1 MIKNILFFIIPILI
15 YFIASN
21 FIFDTKN
28 LILISLLTTT
38 IIFWATS
45 IIPNYQTSLIFLFTC
60 LIFSLSSKDIIFSG
74 FSSSAFWLVFA
85 GMLIA
90 SAIKNVNLSERFST
104 LFSSIKNP
112 NYLNILIFINIFSL
126 LFSFVMPSS
135 LGRTV
140 LLIPIAMIVAK
151 NFGFKEKD
159 KGYTGIMLA
168 FIFSTVI
175 PAFTILPA
183 NVPNMILSGLTYEI
197 YGFELLYSHYLVA
210 NFFVLGFIKNL
221 ILVALLYF
229 MYNDTPKYTFYKS
242 EKNIL
247 SKDEKT
253 VIYTT
258 FTMILFWATDFIH
271 GISASVIAIVGVLFL
286 ANPTINIIK
295 TKDVNSINFASL
307 LLVAAIISFGNIVAT
322 NDYIKEVLTSII
334 NLYKPTEYKV
344 LNQILI
350 SSFMSFTGI
359 FITQPSIPAIFTP
372 MAEHISSISSFSLN
386 EVIMMEVSA
395 FSTLFLP
402 YQSPPIIIGLALA
415 NIKQTQAI
423 KFLLILAVITI
434 IFLFPLQYYWMQFV
448 KNII

>member
-242 EKNIL
+242 EKNLL
-247 SKDEKT
+247 SKDEKI

-322 NDYIKEVLTSII
+322 NDYIKEILTSII
-334 NLYKPTEYKV
+334 NLYKPTEYEV

>member
-1 MIKNILFFIIPILI
+1 MIKNILFFLFPIII

-21 FIFDTKN
+21 FIIDTKN
-28 LILISLLTTT
+28 LILITLLITT
-38 IIFWATS
+38 IVFWATS
-45 IIPNYQTSLIFLFTC
+45 IIPNYQTSLIFLFTS

-104 LFSSIKNP
+104 LFSFIKNP
-112 NYLNILIFINIFSL
+112 TYLNILIFINIFSL

-135 LGRTV
+135 LGRV
-140 LLIPIAMIVAK
+140 ILLIPVAIIVAK
-151 NFGFKEKD
+151 NFGFKEND

-221 ILVALLYF
+221 ILLVLLYL

-242 EKNIL
+242 EKTLL
-247 SKDEKT
+247 SKDEKI
-253 VIYTT
+253 VI
-258 FTMILFWATDFIH
+258 FTIIAMIFFWATDFIH

-295 TKDVNSINFASL
+295 NKDVNSVNFASL
-307 LLVAAIISFGNIVAT
+307 LLVASIISLGNIVAT
-322 NDYIKEVLTSII
+322 NDYIKEILTSTI
-334 NLYKPTEYKV
+334 NLYKPTNYEV
-344 LNQILI
+344 LNQIII

-372 MAEHISSISSFSLN
+372 MAEHISSISNFSLN

-434 IFLFPLQYYWMQFV
+434 VFLFPLQYYWMQFV
-448 KNII
+448 KTII

>member
-21 FIFDTKN
+21 FIIDTKN

-242 EKNIL
+242 EKNL
-247 SKDEKT
+247 LTKDEKI

-322 NDYIKEVLTSII
+322 NDYIKEILTSII
-334 NLYKPTEYKV
+334 NLYKPTEYEV

-423 KFLLILAVITI
+423 KFLLILAVVTI

>member
-322 NDYIKEVLTSII
+322 NDYIKEILTSII

>member
-242 EKNIL
+242 EKNL
-247 SKDEKT
+247 LTKDEKI

-322 NDYIKEVLTSII
+322 NDYIKEILTSII
-334 NLYKPTEYKV
+334 NLYKPTEYEV

>member
-21 FIFDTKN
+21 FIIDTKN

-247 SKDEKT
+247 SKDEKI

-322 NDYIKEVLTSII
+322 NDYIKEILTSII
-334 NLYKPTEYKV
+334 NLYKPTEYEV

>member
-242 EKNIL
+242 EKNL
-247 SKDEKT
+247 LTKDEKI

-322 NDYIKEVLTSII
+322 NDYIKEILTSII
-334 NLYKPTEYKV
+334 NLYKSTEYEV

>member
-21 FIFDTKN
+21 FIIDTKN

-242 EKNIL
+242 EKNL
-247 SKDEKT
+247 LTKDEKI

-322 NDYIKEVLTSII
+322 NDYIKEILTSII
-334 NLYKPTEYKV
+334 NLYKPTEYEV

>member
-1 MIKNILFFIIPILI
+1 MIKNILFFIIPIFI

-21 FIFDTKN
+21 FIVDTKN

-104 LFSSIKNP
+104 LFSLIKNP
-112 NYLNILIFINIFSL
+112 SYLNILIFINIFSL

-229 MYNDTPKYTFYKS
+229 MYNDTPKNFFYKS
-242 EKNIL
+242 EKNLL
-247 SKDEKT
+247 SKDEKI

-271 GISASVIAIVGVLFL
+271 GISASVIAMVGVLFL

-322 NDYIKEVLTSII
+322 NDYIKEILTSII
-334 NLYKPTEYKV
+334 NLYKPTNYEV
-344 LNQILI
+344 LNQIII

-423 KFLLILAVITI
+423 KFLLLLAVITI

>member
-21 FIFDTKN
+21 FIVDTKN

-90 SAIKNVNLSERFST
+90 SAIKNVNLSERFSA
-104 LFSSIKNP
+104 LFSFIKNP

-229 MYNDTPKYTFYKS
+229 IYNDTPKYTFYKS
-242 EKNIL
+242 EKNLL
-247 SKDEKT
+247 SKDEKI

-271 GISASVIAIVGVLFL
+271 GISASVIAMVGVLFL

-295 TKDVNSINFASL
+295 TKDVNNINFTSL

-334 NLYKPTEYKV
+334 NLYKPTEYEV

-423 KFLLILAVITI
+423 KFLLLLAVITI
-434 IFLFPLQYYWMQFV
+434 IFLFPLQYYWMQIV
-448 KNII
+448 KDII

>member
-21 FIFDTKN
+21 FIVDTKN

-90 SAIKNVNLSERFST
+90 SAIKNVNLSERFSA
-104 LFSSIKNP
+104 LFSFIKNP

-242 EKNIL
+242 EKNLL
-247 SKDEKT
+247 SKDEKI

-271 GISASVIAIVGVLFL
+271 GISASVIAMVGVLFL

-295 TKDVNSINFASL
+295 TKDVNNINFASL

-334 NLYKPTEYKV
+334 NLYKPTEYEV
-344 LNQILI
+344 LNHILI

-423 KFLLILAVITI
+423 KFLLLLAVITI

>member
-322 NDYIKEVLTSII
+322 NDYIKEILTSII
-334 NLYKPTEYKV
+334 NLYKPTEYEV

>member
-1 MIKNILFFIIPILI
+1 
-15 YFIASN
+15 
-21 FIFDTKN
+21 
-28 LILISLLTTT
+28 
-38 IIFWATS
+38 
-45 IIPNYQTSLIFLFTC
+45 
-60 LIFSLSSKDIIFSG
+60 SSKDIIFSG

-242 EKNIL
+242 EKNLL
-247 SKDEKT
+247 SKDEKI

-322 NDYIKEVLTSII
+322 NDYIKEILTSII
-334 NLYKPTEYKV
+334 NLYKPTEYEV

>member
-242 EKNIL
+242 EKNL
-247 SKDEKT
+247 LTKDEKI

-334 NLYKPTEYKV
+334 NLYKPTEYEV

>member
-242 EKNIL
+242 EKNL
-247 SKDEKT
+247 LTKDEKI

-322 NDYIKEVLTSII
+322 NDYIKEILTSII
-334 NLYKPTEYKV
+334 NLYKPTEYEV

-423 KFLLILAVITI
+423 KFLLILAVVTI
-434 IFLFPLQYYWMQFV
+434 IFLFPLQYYWMQSV

>member
-247 SKDEKT
+247 SKDEKI

-334 NLYKPTEYKV
+334 NLYKPTEYEV

>member
-334 NLYKPTEYKV
+334 NLYKPTEYEV

>member
-242 EKNIL
+242 EKNL
-247 SKDEKT
+247 LTKDEKI

-322 NDYIKEVLTSII
+322 NDYIKEILTSII
-334 NLYKPTEYKV
+334 NLYKPTEYEV

-423 KFLLILAVITI
+423 KFLLILAVVTI

>member
-21 FIFDTKN
+21 FIVDTKN

-90 SAIKNVNLSERFST
+90 SAIKNVNLSERFSA

-151 NFGFKEKD
+151 NFGFKEND
-159 KGYTGIMLA
+159 KGYIGIMLA

-242 EKNIL
+242 EKNL
-247 SKDEKT
+247 LLKDEKI

-271 GISASVIAIVGVLFL
+271 GISASLIAIIGVLFL

-295 TKDVNSINFASL
+295 TKDVNNINFASL

-322 NDYIKEVLTSII
+322 NDYIKEILTSII
-334 NLYKPTEYKV
+334 NLYKPTEYEV
-344 LNQILI
+344 LNHILI

-423 KFLLILAVITI
+423 KFLLLLAVITI

>member
-242 EKNIL
+242 EKNLL
-247 SKDEKT
+247 SKDEKI

-334 NLYKPTEYKV
+334 NLYKPTEYEV

>member
-21 FIFDTKN
+21 FIIDTKN

-242 EKNIL
+242 EKNLL
-247 SKDEKT
+247 SKDEKI

-322 NDYIKEVLTSII
+322 NDYIKEILTSII
-334 NLYKPTEYKV
+334 NLYKPTEYEV

>member
-1 MIKNILFFIIPILI
+1 LIKNILFFIIPILI

-21 FIFDTKN
+21 FIVDTKN

-104 LFSSIKNP
+104 LFSFIKNP

-151 NFGFKEKD
+151 NFGFQEKD
-159 KGYTGIMLA
+159 KGYIGIMLA

-242 EKNIL
+242 EKNLL

-271 GISASVIAIVGVLFL
+271 GISASLIAIIGVLFL

-295 TKDVNSINFASL
+295 TKDVNNINFASL

-334 NLYKPTEYKV
+334 NLYKPTEYEV
-344 LNQILI
+344 LNHILI

-423 KFLLILAVITI
+423 KFLLLLAVITI